1 MTPKTLSTSTILQAI
16 SEETMGFRFGKPE
29 RPNESSLACILP
41 ILRETSQVRQYIT
54 LPETEQV
61 LVSDSGTIN
70 KLNLKNA
77 SKSNVFVRSGTIFEG
92 KGTQSRAIMRS
103 AVLFP
108 GTEVALDVR
117 CVHQSHG
124 IRTGAEFKYGGITP
138 FSVDTKVYAAG
149 YRPQDQHATWN
160 AVRQTTA
167 VMQSM
172 SNPEQAAAIPAT
184 PPGVLVSGTRCGKG
198 DITGLQ
204 MAEVSPSSEVIPAPP
219 PVAGQMASPEPTA
232 ASETRMA
239 SLTRALFFR
248 VRRSQGDFTA
258 PQRTAASS
266 TAEPILPPPPRPA
279 VGQVTFGPAQ
289 DNLKQNFDEFARSF
303 DSILSKARLHDN
315 QVGLAFI
322 TDTGCKTIELFD
334 LAASWEAIHKD
345 AVKRM
350 GTELLRGPDNTSVFE
365 YKPENAINAV
375 RKVLGLDYKT
385 NLIYEHKP
393 SNGEPH
399 VAIFGIT
406 ASRYVGEIVELDGR
420 VMHLNILET
429 SIA

>member
-16 SEETMGFRFGKPE
+16 SEESMGFRFGKPE

-61 LVSDSGTIN
+61 LVFDSGTIN
-70 KLNLKNA
+70 KVNLKNA
-77 SKSNVFVRSGTIFEG
+77 SKSNVFIRSGTIFEG

-117 CVHQSHG
+117 CVHQTHG

-138 FSVDTKVYAAG
+138 LSVDSAVYSAG
-149 YRPQDQHATWN
+149 YRPQDQHTTWN
-160 AVRQTTA
+160 AVRHTTA

-172 SNPEQAAAIPAT
+172 ANPEQASPAMPQPAQRPASFLSRMRSGYEGFAPPQPVET
-184 PPGVLVSGTRCGKG
+184 PPQTGTVMPWKPPKPFAPPQQVESPPQP
-198 DITGLQ
+198 TG
-204 MAEVSPSSEVIPAPP
+204 MPIPPPP
-219 PVAGQMASPEPTA
+219 PV
-232 ASETRMA
+232 
-239 SLTRALFFR
+239 
-248 VRRSQGDFTA
+248 
-258 PQRTAASS
+258 
-266 TAEPILPPPPRPA
+266 
-279 VGQVTFGPAQ
+279 VGHIAFGPAQ
-289 DNLKQNFDEFARSF
+289 DNLKQNFDEFARNF

-315 QVGLAFI
+315 QVGLALI

-350 GTELLRGPDNTSVFE
+350 GTELLRGSDNTNVFE
-365 YKPENAINAV
+365 YKPENAIHAV

-399 VAIFGIT
+399 VAIFGVT
-406 ASRYVGEIVELDGR
+406 ASRYVGEIVEVDGR
-420 VMHLNILET
+420 VIHLNILET
-429 SIA
+429 TVG

>member
-1 MTPKTLSTSTILQAI
+1 MTPKTISSSTILQAI
-16 SEETMGFRFGKPE
+16 SEESMGFKFGKPE

-61 LVSDSGTIN
+61 LVFDSGTIN
-70 KLNLKNA
+70 KVNLKNA

-92 KGTQSRAIMRS
+92 KGTQTRALMRS

-117 CVHQSHG
+117 CIHQTHG

-138 FSVDTKVYAAG
+138 LSVDSAVYSAG
-149 YRPQDQHATWN
+149 YRPQDQHTTWN
-160 AVRQTTA
+160 AVRRTTS
-167 VMQSM
+167 SM
-172 SNPEQAAAIPAT
+172 RTMAGSPAPQETVPVPKPTLRGAA
-184 PPGVLVSGTRCGKG
+184 LVSRLRWGSG
-198 DITGLQ
+198 DLGAPVAT
-204 MAEVSPSSEVIPAPP
+204 EAPP
-219 PVAGQMASPEPTA
+219 QPASVPIPPT
-232 ASETRMA
+232 
-239 SLTRALFFR
+239 
-248 VRRSQGDFTA
+248 
-258 PQRTAASS
+258 
-266 TAEPILPPPPRPA
+266 PA
-279 VGQVTFGPAQ
+279 IGRIAFGPAD

-303 DSILSKARLHDN
+303 DAILSKAHLQEN
-315 QVGLAFI
+315 QVGLALI

-365 YKPENAINAV
+365 YKPENAVNAV

-399 VAIFGIT
+399 VAIFGLT

-420 VMHLNILET
+420 VIHLNILET
-429 SIA
+429 AVA

>member
-1 MTPKTLSTSTILQAI
+1 MTPKTISSFTILQAI
-16 SEETMGFRFGKPE
+16 SEESMGFRFGKPE

-61 LVSDSGTIN
+61 LVFDSGTIN
-70 KLNLKNA
+70 KVNLKNA

-92 KGTQSRAIMRS
+92 KGTQTRALMRS

-117 CVHQSHG
+117 CIHQTHG

-138 FSVDTKVYAAG
+138 LSVDSAVYSAG
-149 YRPQDQHATWN
+149 YRPQDQHTTWN
-160 AVRQTTA
+160 AVRRTTC
-167 VMQSM
+167 SM
-172 SNPEQAAAIPAT
+172 RT
-184 PPGVLVSGTRCGKG
+184 
-198 DITGLQ
+198 
-204 MAEVSPSSEVIPAPP
+204 MAESPAPQQAVPVPKPVLREAALASRLRRGSGDFAAPAATEAPPQPASVPMPPP
-219 PVAGQMASPEPTA
+219 PV
-232 ASETRMA
+232 
-239 SLTRALFFR
+239 
-248 VRRSQGDFTA
+248 
-258 PQRTAASS
+258 
-266 TAEPILPPPPRPA
+266 
-279 VGQVTFGPAQ
+279 VGRIAFGPAD

-303 DSILSKARLHDN
+303 DAILSKAHLQEN
-315 QVGLAFI
+315 QVGLALI

-365 YKPENAINAV
+365 YKPENAVNAV

-399 VAIFGIT
+399 VAIFGLT

-420 VMHLNILET
+420 VIHLNILET
-429 SIA
+429 AVG

>member
-1 MTPKTLSTSTILQAI
+1 MTPKTISSSTILQAI
-16 SEETMGFRFGKPE
+16 SEESMGFKFGKPE

-61 LVSDSGTIN
+61 LVFDSGTIN
-70 KLNLKNA
+70 KVNLKNA

-92 KGTQSRAIMRS
+92 KGTQTRALMRS

-117 CVHQSHG
+117 CIHQTHG

-138 FSVDTKVYAAG
+138 LSVDSAVYTAG
-149 YRPQDQHATWN
+149 YRPQDQHTTWN
-160 AVRQTTA
+160 AVRRTTS
-167 VMQSM
+167 SM
-172 SNPEQAAAIPAT
+172 RTMAGSPAQQEVPTPQAAARPA
-184 PPGVLVSGTRCGKG
+184 
-198 DITGLQ
+198 GLF
-204 MAEVSPSSEVIPAPP
+204 SRFRRSSEEFAAPTSVEAPP
-219 PVAGQMASPEPTA
+219 QPASAPIPKPV
-232 ASETRMA
+232 
-239 SLTRALFFR
+239 
-248 VRRSQGDFTA
+248 
-258 PQRTAASS
+258 
-266 TAEPILPPPPRPA
+266 
-279 VGQVTFGPAQ
+279 VGRIAFGPAD

-303 DSILSKARLHDN
+303 DAILSKARLQEN
-315 QVGLAFI
+315 QVGLALI

-365 YKPENAINAV
+365 YKPENAVNAV
-375 RKVLGLDYKT
+375 RNVLGLDYKT

-399 VAIFGIT
+399 VAIFGLT

-420 VMHLNILET
+420 VIHLTILET
-429 SIA
+429 AVA

>member
-16 SEETMGFRFGKPE
+16 SEESLGFRFGKPE

-61 LVSDSGTIN
+61 LVFDSGTIN
-70 KLNLKNA
+70 KINLKNA

-108 GTEVALDVR
+108 GTEVGLDVR

-138 FSVDTKVYAAG
+138 LSVDTRVYAAG
-149 YRPQDQHATWN
+149 YRPQDQHTTWN
-160 AVRQTTA
+160 AVRQTSA

-172 SNPEQAAAIPAT
+172 ASSERPEEVPMAARQPLESLFVLEEPSFNEWVEPTPAPSAIPVR
-184 PPGVLVSGTRCGKG
+184 PP
-198 DITGLQ
+198 
-204 MAEVSPSSEVIPAPP
+204 MARVEPASASRAIPVRPPIPRIPA
-219 PVAGQMASPEPTA
+219 MEDFY
-232 ASETRMA
+232 
-239 SLTRALFFR
+239 RAHA
-248 VRRSQGDFTA
+248 QGT
-258 PQRTAASS
+258 
-266 TAEPILPPPPRPA
+266 
-279 VGQVTFGPAQ
+279 

-303 DSILSKARLHDN
+303 DSILSKAQLHDN
-315 QVGLAFI
+315 QVGLALI

-350 GTELLRGPDNTSVFE
+350 GTELLRGSDDTSVFE

-420 VMHLNILET
+420 VIHLNILET
-429 SIA
+429 AVA

>member
-16 SEETMGFRFGKPE
+16 SEESMGFRFGKPE
-29 RPNESSLACILP
+29 RPNESSLTCILP
-41 ILRETSQVRQYIT
+41 IVRETSQVRQYIT
-54 LPETEQV
+54 MPETEQV
-61 LVSDSGTIN
+61 LVFDSGTIN

-92 KGTQSRAIMRS
+92 KGTQSRAVMRS

-124 IRTGAEFKYGGITP
+124 IRSGAEFKYGGITP
-138 FSVDTKVYAAG
+138 FSVDTQVYSAG
-149 YRPQDQHATWN
+149 YRPQDQHSTWN
-160 AVRQTTA
+160 AVRQTSA
-167 VMQSM
+167 VMQAM
-172 SNPEQAAAIPAT
+172 ANPEQASVPIPAAAPRSPSLLSRIRWGSGRAAGQQAEEFGAPSGAPAAI
-184 PPGVLVSGTRCGKG
+184 
-198 DITGLQ
+198 
-204 MAEVSPSSEVIPAPP
+204 
-219 PVAGQMASPEPTA
+219 
-232 ASETRMA
+232 
-239 SLTRALFFR
+239 
-248 VRRSQGDFTA
+248 
-258 PQRTAASS
+258 
-266 TAEPILPPPPRPA
+266 PPPPRTRSETIHTTVPVVPA
-279 VGQVTFGPAQ
+279 MEDLYRGQARGT

-315 QVGLAFI
+315 QVGLALI

-350 GTELLRGPDNTSVFE
+350 GTELLRGSDNTSVFE

-393 SNGEPH
+393 SNGEPL

-406 ASRYVGEIVELDGR
+406 ASCYVGEIVEVDGR
-420 VMHLNILET
+420 VIHLNILET
-429 SIA
+429 AIA

>member
-1 MTPKTLSTSTILQAI
+1 MTPKTISSSTILQAI
-16 SEETMGFRFGKPE
+16 SEESMGFKFGKPE
-29 RPNESSLACILP
+29 RPNEASLACILP
-41 ILRETSQVRQYIT
+41 ILRQTSQVRQYIT

-61 LVSDSGTIN
+61 LVFDSGTIN
-70 KLNLKNA
+70 KINLKNA

-92 KGTQSRAIMRS
+92 KGTQSRALMRS

-124 IRTGAEFKYGGITP
+124 IRSGAEFKYGGITP
-138 FSVDTKVYAAG
+138 LSVDSAVYAAG
-149 YRPQDQHATWN
+149 YRPQDQSATWN

-167 VMQSM
+167 VMQAMAGNIGSDLRTIVE
-172 SNPEQAAAIPAT
+172 EQSRSLYSAQPLSSAPDVF
-184 PPGVLVSGTRCGKG
+184 PNLPGSLPYP
-198 DITGLQ
+198 
-204 MAEVSPSSEVIPAPP
+204 VSPARQDQPAPFTPLRPPAPFAPPHPPAPVAPLRPPAPWTQGVPDIAVP
-219 PVAGQMASPEPTA
+219 PVPPSP
-232 ASETRMA
+232 
-239 SLTRALFFR
+239 
-248 VRRSQGDFTA
+248 
-258 PQRTAASS
+258 
-266 TAEPILPPPPRPA
+266 PIGRIA
-279 VGQVTFGPAQ
+279 FGPAE

-303 DSILSKARLHDN
+303 DAILSKARLHDD
-315 QVGLAFI
+315 QVGLALI

-334 LAASWEAIHKD
+334 LPASWEAIHKD

-350 GTELLRGPDNTSVFE
+350 GTELLRGSDNSNVFE

-375 RKVLGLDYKT
+375 RKVLGLNYKT

-399 VAIFGIT
+399 VAIFGLT

-429 SIA
+429 AQG